1 MSQYSES
8 KREMSINPGLTEE
21 SNENIILKTLISKED
36 KEKNYFPTTS
46 SYSNNFILQYFEGG
60 RNGILNNEIK
70 KLNKIIYDKEKQ
82 ISLLKDQ
89 IKKYKNISKNSK
101 SKILNEFLNHKLSI
115 EYSKEKQNEI
125 EYEIKQYINIS
136 YNELSKKMLNEV
148 KKTKVFSI
156 ENMRFS
162 HNELSFIKKSLKNI
176 FLKLEIDG
184 NKMQFSIENKFKKQV
199 SNEFG
204 FSKLLSNSLTTNEHE
219 AKEVKELLDI
229 INKNESD
236 DINKVNNNNNEDKD
250 KDKEK
255 KEIDHIEYKEEIKE
269 NANDNNQYQN
279 KVELN
284 NNFLNTFEK
293 DKIEIDEP
301 NIIETNLISTVKSS
315 INTSSDK
322 LNIPFQQNT
331 IPIDTISNNNQNIN
345 PFQQF
350 FINQNNNNNQYN
362 ETNTN
367 TNNQFNFNN
376 SNTNQFNPI
385 QNPINPN
392 NTDNQIKQNSLNFD
406 NNPFKSFVNND
417 YNKNNQFQQTNQLNI
432 QTPSVSHT
440 NNINPFN
447 TQSLNYSNTSNPFS
461 SNLNNKNN
469 LSDNISRTST
479 INNTNMN
486 INNNQYQTKHSP
498 FEYLTKTQNNFSNI
512 NNNQNINMQN
522 SQIIPNTNMISSN
535 TTGSMI
541 FNQDYS
547 KKNNPFYKKK

>member
-21 SNENIILKTLISKED
+21 SNENILIKTLISKED

-89 IKKYKNISKNSK
+89 IKKYKDISKNSK

-162 HNELSFIKKSLKNI
+162 HNELSFIRSSLKNI
-176 FLKLEIDG
+176 FLKLEIDE
-184 NKMQFSIENKFKKQV
+184 NKIKFSIESKLKQV

-229 INKNESD
+229 INKNENND
-236 DINKVNNNNNEDKD
+236 MNKENKNNHIDE
-250 KDKEK
+250 KEK
-255 KEIDHIEYKEEIKE
+255 IDQIEYKEDIKE
-269 NANDNNQYQN
+269 NANDNINELQM
-279 KVELN
+279 KVEYN
-284 NNFLNTFEK
+284 NNFLNTLQK
-293 DKIEIDEP
+293 DNIEIDEP

-315 INTSSDK
+315 INNNSSNK

-331 IPIDTISNNNQNIN
+331 IPIDTINNNQNIN

-350 FINQNNNNNQYN
+350 YINQNSSNNNHHH

-367 TNNQFNFNN
+367 NHFNLNN

-385 QNPINPN
+385 QNSIIPK
-392 NTDNQIKQNSLNFD
+392 NTDHQIKQNSLNFD
-406 NNPFKSFVNND
+406 NNPFKSFANND

-432 QTPSVSHT
+432 QTPLVSHI

-469 LSDNISRTST
+469 HSDNISNTSN

-486 INNNQYQTKHSP
+486 INNNQYQTKRSP
-498 FEYLTKTQNNFSNI
+498 FEYLTQNQNNFSNI
-512 NNNQNINMQN
+512 NNNQNINMHNHN
-522 SQIIPNTNMISSN
+522 SQIIPNTNIMSSN
-535 TTGSMI
+535 TSGNLI